1 MAPRSA
7 RGAAVLEA
15 LLPHVRMPQLGE
27 RLMEVE
33 GDGALMAIPGVSA
46 QVAAAFRSLA
56 FPTATIDPVQATQR
70 IGLSSFDIRYTHE
83 AIDTDDRAR
92 IASFPSAQDTAAA
105 YQAQAQAG
113 AQYGPVAVVQP
124 AIESGRWVVSIDS
137 IGNVPAPAQN
147 GLPAPPGAQ
156 NGFGHMV
163 WVCTEDA
170 VSSMTPKASVFVP
183 ANVK

>member
-1 MAPRSA
+1 MNPDRFYTRPFSLHGPSFHTEALCSA

-33 GDGALMAIPGVSA
+33 GDGALMAIRGVSA

-70 IGLSSFDIRYTHE
+70 IGLSSFDMRYTHE

-92 IASFPSAQDTAAA
+92 IASFPSAQDTVAA
-105 YQAQAQAG
+105 YQAQAAAG
-113 AQYGPVAVVQP
+113 AQ
-124 AIESGRWVVSIDS
+124 
-137 IGNVPAPAQN
+137 
-147 GLPAPPGAQ
+147 
-156 NGFGHMV
+156 
-163 WVCTEDA
+163 
-170 VSSMTPKASVFVP
+170 
-183 ANVK
+183 